1 MHFNL
6 SWLITQITQRFIA
19 RLVISVNTRW
29 APRTSVADGTVAV
42 GLRWDMQL
50 TSSRTSCIK
59 VIAKRDVASSSVGVF
74 KSMISMA
81 SKNVVTSVNANRH
94 SAQRFYLPVFSCLL
108 SFCRS
113 LYAIRIDDRLFI
125 LSFINVSSKQS
136 FLHSSS
142 DVGKP
147 FINRRCSYLTKIDSK
162 NIFYSLSTV

>member
-19 RLVISVNTRW
+19 RLVISVNTWW

-42 GLRWDMQL
+42 GLWWDMQL

-74 KSMISMA
+74 NPMISMA
-81 SKNVVTSVNANRH
+81 GRSVATSVNADIQL
-94 SAQRFYLPVFSCLL
+94 SDSTFPFFPCLL

-113 LYAIRIDDRLFI
+113 LYAIRIDDRLKRTIVYFVVYQCVI
-125 LSFINVSSKQS
+125 KTKL
-136 FLHSSS
+136 SSS
-142 DVGKP
+142 FV
-147 FINRRCSYLTKIDSK
+147 RWWKI
-162 NIFYSLSTV
+162 FH